1 MTATVLIA
9 DADQDLCDLYGPFF
23 TRQGWNVQISA
34 GGLECLS
41 QLRKRLPQLLILDLQ
56 LPWGGAD
63 GLLAIMRAD
72 PTLSR
77 VPVILT
83 LADASPGILSRLTS
97 PPVVHAL
104 WKPFSLTDLLDIV
117 RTRFENTEAEPRTEG
132 WEPACHGLS

>member
-9 DADQDLCDLYGPFF
+9 DSDQDLCDLYGPFF
-23 TRQGWNVQISA
+23 TRQGWNVQTSA

-41 QLRKRLPQLLILDLQ
+41 HLRRCIPQLLILDLQ

-72 PTLSR
+72 PALSR

-83 LADASPGILSRLTS
+83 SAEPSLETLSRPTS
-97 PPVVHAL
+97 PQVVQAL
-104 WKPFSLTDLLDIV
+104 SKPFSLTDLVDIV
-117 RTRFENTEAEPRTEG
+117 CTRFGNVEPVTRTEG
-132 WEPACHGLS
+132 WEPACDDLS